1 MPLSNGVS
9 EEQNGCLSHVQLLI
23 EKLSDGEFQQLKI
36 LINFSKIV
44 SKAWKVRATD
54 NILWKKHCTSAD
66 FLSDIPKS
74 FKHNTLATDYYF
86 QLYRHNVL
94 VEQNWENFHFTQNVF
109 QAHKEGITCISGS
122 EDLFYTGSFDKSIKI
137 WQLPSKKPLS
147 TLDYHSEAVQ
157 CLALGKSILV
167 SGSWDK
173 TIIVYTIDN
182 NYSIKYRLHGHLA
195 GIISLTMF
203 PDETLLFSGSV
214 DKIIRIWN
222 LQNGECLHRLGG
234 IGGTVGTLSLIPKN
248 PSPSSNNIIDH
259 NEEHSQ
265 YYLVSG
271 SNDNSILVWDLCYDD
286 ADNGNDTQK
295 QKSSLIKNIS
305 IKKPRIIKRLEGHT
319 RAITCLTWY
328 KDTLEQQIESF
339 DQENSYLEDNHH
351 NNLVHI
357 NTSKFTRSRSA
368 SPGGTD
374 VSEAGDYMDL
384 DDLNLTNDTN
394 NIIDSN
400 DNEPQIDNDNSI
412 EEIGTSSSNILRNN
426 NVNNDPNVIETIRII
441 SSSADSTIHIWDFNT
456 GQLIGSAKDHDDI
469 VWDLQCNS
477 SRLVSVS
484 SDGFIKVRSWQ
495 NRNDDNTNPSS
506 SSSNTN
512 NSNRKRNYHFT
523 QSYDHEKI
531 LFAPAAALVEVDCG
545 IKCLLMTR
553 EWLICG
559 TEDGILIALEFQ
571 WFAYNRS
578 PAYDVLNDIL
588 TTLTNN
594 GPNSDQSSYS
604 NSPTDREITVDDCN
618 DQNENDFGNSFLCKL
633 LPIQIDCERGA
644 FIIGNPKTPSLLV
657 ADFSQSSGQNYKETN
672 LDTGARMEEENIIN
686 VNSPDDTIN
695 GEYAK
700 EQNILECLGL
710 ELNYYAD
717 VAGKVPSNPIPITDN
732 EEMDIGNGDVSPEW
746 GAELVFSGAQL
757 AYGPWADRQRA
768 FLQNFFFPPL
778 YRNTE
783 HTKRLKF
790 GDTRLHTSLKIQ
802 IQFDCPFTFKVPF
815 KENSKDWKYSQN
827 NIIFQGFNGSRPCG
841 WLEFKVD
848 KNAIINITLPMVY
861 PKEGYSNKVKILL
874 EEIKVKTSVN
884 RHSQLIYAKQ
894 CKCNLPSPLAWNEAR
909 IWSFDIHF
917 LDAQIFLL
925 RDYITLIQ
933 DLIKDWTSGP
943 SPDQLHFIPMKY
955 QLNPHFTNFRLY
967 LYVNE
972 NNIIDDPADIDDNS
986 FIIIEGSQ
994 LASNVVIPLLRYNEL
1009 ITKIIFGLEVTK
1021 ATTTTSPKVSQTL
1034 GAFLSEDAKKF
1045 GQVRFFTVEG
1055 SYQYYNTVDPNHGND
1070 VSLKLFGF
1078 VIRYFLILQANYFG
1092 AFINFMTLDEYN
1104 DSKKQKNHLEYI
1116 KPLADP
1122 FEVYMA
1128 IIIENGTLYLPENLY
1143 DAQKKSVIQFHELQ
1157 LDLRNLDIYMDLN
1170 IYAHRL
1176 FGPLPE
1182 TATYVCNWDINI
1194 DTISG
1199 QLKPSFL
1206 ISAGSFAE
1214 SFVYHYIDDENALP
1228 AEFAAPLY
1236 PDVVFVDFIVK
1247 EIDVSIWCRDSRTQ
1261 ILLEEGLNVK
1271 FDDLANEKFL
1281 QRTVVNLPD
1290 LVIRS
1295 LAMSSSSSSSLAAAA
1310 AHDINKETETH
1321 PWVEVASLEC
1331 AFDVTIFR
1339 TTSGWKQ
1346 KLESQQSF
1354 IKEQDKETLR
1364 VPFLYENS
1372 PDNYEDLLEKNGR
1385 HFGSL
1390 YVPPM
1395 PSPLTDEND
1404 IGSLLYNE
1412 STNSSMID
1420 LSENQNRNDKLA
1432 SFKNYGFLGHVGD
1445 DDDDSNDGMD
1455 SDSSSINDDDST
1467 RNNEIEAQNSASD
1480 LIDDKSTPIK
1490 RSIPYGNYLRRFRLT
1505 SKQPPPSSLTSS
1517 YLRPSQL
1524 LFIPAKETGFISNDE
1539 IIDHNFK
1546 ISSFSRILNE
1556 NNNKYDKFFNDDD
1569 DEILINESQS
1579 SQLQPMSPITTTT
1592 NAQKATEEKTTIVF
1606 ETIKPIK
1613 VLLTPIFLK
1622 IVEEFLEDVKD
1633 QNWDIEAMLDVMQMH
1648 YIGELTRLFPF
1659 KYKTISFAISI
1670 PQVYLQFIQDVLLP
1684 GDLTNANDE
1693 HPGIRTRYDISDTTL
1708 CAMAEIILV
1717 QTLLTGLGKP
1727 KQSLEIIESRAN
1739 LDFDSLKLNVIFVA
1753 EPNRFR
1759 IFGIPNSMYHF
1770 KNTSF
1775 SPTSSLGNETV
1786 VLDLVLDLVLEKLK
1800 IKWIGCMQP
1809 NYFSSDL
1816 TKLSGLCIKQSPEIL
1831 IGAIYW
1837 WLVFAEDLTNL
1848 LDKFKSHRTKKL
1860 QSLIYEIARF
1870 SDSASVDSDPF
1881 YLTCTLSTFRLG
1893 TNNLKCDDGW
1903 KILGRVRHCKRN
1915 MPDKLVDQ
1923 LQNRLNSGNDNNF
1936 QFMTDSLE
1944 MFKYVTGIFSKCK
1957 HWKIEN
1963 LSECQLFTNL
1973 YKVIVT
1979 ENSDNNNLINQ
1990 IQKFLTSSTNQAK
2003 LRIGNIKLSILE
2015 GELEN
2020 YIDIGSIMFYFQS
2033 LYHKDVTTPSPQPLS
2048 AEMFDQESPHNSNNN
2063 LLSTSYLYIFFRF
2076 EVDCIRVDVNPDML
2090 AFVKHWLKVHR
2101 VFASKFE
2108 TLSNKG
2114 KPPNFENN
2122 ATKTSPSSISK
2133 YKSATPANTVSSNN
2147 LHEIK
2152 MAKGKENKSK
2162 DTRPE
2167 TSSTSLDF
2175 KNLFTILNLSM
2186 HNTISFKTITITA
2199 SAQKLIA
2206 QTKLSNIH
2214 LSAWLNSPSHALDK
2228 IDGEIDSLNKSTS
2241 QSGSKGSNSR
2251 VSNSLIISAIGG
2263 IGNISNNI
2271 FEKNYSTSTGY
2282 HNTLL
2287 SIELSG
2293 ISMNVVLSLATF
2305 GRPKSKIDL
2314 EPRKVLNILITLQ
2327 NISFKLP
2334 QSLLKLYNFVEEWR
2348 TENLPSYD
2356 FLYKGVLGELDEQ
2369 KKMISKH
2376 PKNHENHESR
2386 TFEKNMLTKN
2396 ILEIKLQILLKK
2408 FSIQTH
2414 MLPSLRF
2421 QYDASDLLLV
2431 LEQNN
2436 FIHGDSI
2443 INYSGQL
2450 SNQEIRFI
2458 TRNKNKG
2465 KSTSEKPI
2473 NEERDAD
2480 HKKAAFTIPEIKA
2493 IGKLKTCE
2501 PQKSTALNKKV
2512 GSTTAVAGITSSI
2525 DKKYSKLESAIT
2537 LDLVKLS
2544 LNVNIIDNLLTA
2556 HSLLGSELN
2565 DVLDVFLFSSKRLK
2579 EKSSKV
2585 SSNLSTTTESSS
2597 STINISS
2604 NEKDSL
2610 QYNFEISLR
2619 GLKISAAS
2627 PTAVVFFETNVLNGS
2642 IKNVPVGDGLTKV
2655 EWKFSAQNFSL
2666 SLNHNSGAI
2675 SKVIAD
2681 DDIRKYRIA
2690 YISIDLTLQNHK
2702 QNELN
2707 TKKNHIFAPDDSS
2720 EIVESYF
2727 LKLLKVHAVMQPVA
2741 LGRLID
2747 LYLYYSGE
2755 LTRRKE
2761 LKESDINKLAENT
2774 RKLLQ
2779 SLEVEMPK
2787 YKATSKSLLNEKVLS
2802 LEVNKFAIALPLDL
2816 HEELMA
2822 TAVENSSD
2830 VPTKSQVP
2838 AFLLTATSMKF
2849 ITRKWKTS
2857 NATLNDLCIQF
2868 VSEFDQGNENLF
2880 NSRAKMN
2887 RIYIPEISCEVQM
2900 IGSVDKKQIGV
2911 DSRVEGFEVDVS
2923 GNIVNYVN
2931 KLGEIYADSKERL
2944 ETFTAEANLNL
2955 GSQSKSVQEIKN
2967 GNPSSINNNST
2978 TPNVIN
2984 LILYAKFIAKSGII
2998 KLYPKN
3004 YVKKNHSRNNTFSK
3018 KVARSSHDSRGSAAS
3033 LPRLNLDGI
3042 GGYSQSNLDDISRKG
3057 EQGVDTIIIPG
3068 LSLNTM
3074 YQAII
3079 GQIVQKAN
3087 DSPKKRIHIELVI
3100 HPSENILY
3108 PSLVLFFKDIIDGL
3122 KIGVQHSSDKKAIA
3136 IQDSTLPIQGLN
3148 ITFYFRLSHTT
3159 FNLSCKPT
3167 SKVFCLLNW
3176 EEGTFL
3182 ISSNTVE
3189 EGQSITCIGKIKG
3202 ASGNIRHTFS
3212 PEDCVR
3218 AETKDISFSATLMS
3232 RRSENIN
3239 DDFISIIV
3247 EFPRIMAELN
3257 IRHLQD
3263 LMLLKTICDLGQA
3276 IGKVDFNSNNIQMRT
3291 KNIPGKLKKFMI
3303 STDTL
3308 DINCEGRLVGTVN
3321 MSGFSFLT
3329 QLGIP
3334 PQSIDDEPTPV
3345 TNLFFRTERLQ
3356 SLLEYEYQ
3364 KILILEID
3372 PIQFQLTDNWDI
3384 KSFETANVLIHA
3396 DVKLQQIQAI
3406 LAIKTVPIFLRMGNR
3421 LLALVEEKRL
3431 AAANVISDLEQ
3442 TKHLNPTNNNI
3453 TQITSVATPEK
3464 SINKVATKNK
3474 QQQQLTFKD
3483 LSIGGLSIKPTGKIS
3498 IFIEKAHITIYP
3510 NHFHDSGCVQTS
3522 FDKLSVDMK
3531 RSIDNDERINRFLDM
3546 KINGIALLK
3555 STCKKL
3561 KITDEKEFSFQKWFE
3576 HVEAASNKNIFTLPS
3591 THLTM
3596 DTIQGIESNVVDHKF
3611 SVDFSG
3617 KVNVALNFGL
3627 IRYLQEL
3634 KALYKEQIKKNHVG
3648 VYDFPRSPIISPVN
3662 TSSSDNTFTNID
3674 QQQLLMPSSTTNVSS
3689 SMKSNE
3695 NKDKSEIQFNPIKP
3709 VKLEPQLFILGDA
3722 TPPLEWVGVQ
3732 RAKIPGLVHTT
3743 ITMNLDEIINQIT
3756 NESFKAAQALL

>member
-23 EKLSDGEFQQLKI
+23 EKLSD
-36 LINFSKIV
+36 V

-137 WQLPSKKPLS
+137 WQLPSKKHLS

-259 NEEHSQ
+259 NEEHIQ

-412 EEIGTSSSNILRNN
+412 EEIGTSSSNIHDSIENSLRNN

-456 GQLIGSAKDHDDI
+456 GQLIGSAKDHNDI

-484 SDGFIKVRSWQ
+484 SDGFIKHIVS
-495 NRNDDNTNPSS
+495 D
-506 SSSNTN
+506 
-512 NSNRKRNYHFT
+512 HFP

-531 LFAPAAALVEVDCG
+531 LFAPAAALVEVDC
-545 IKCLLMTR
+545 
-553 EWLICG
+553 E
-559 TEDGILIALEFQ
+559 

-578 PAYDVLNDIL
+578 PAYNVLNDIL
-588 TTLTNN
+588 TTSTNN

-604 NSPTDREITVDDCN
+604 DSPTDREITVDDCN

-657 ADFSQSSGQNYKETN
+657 ADFSQSKPKIHLETNLDYKETN

-746 GAELVFSGAQL
+746 GVELVFSGAQL

-894 CKCNLPSPLAWNEAR
+894 CKLECNLPSPLAWNEAR

-943 SPDQLHFIPMKY
+943 SPDQLHFIPMEY

-1009 ITKIIFGLEVTK
+1009 ITKIIFGLE

-1055 SYQYYNTVDPNHGND
+1055 SYQYYNTVDPNHVESLSLMMKGND

-1143 DAQKKSVIQFHELQ
+1143 DSQKKSVIQFHELQ
-1157 LDLRNLDIYMDLN
+1157 LDLRNLDIYMGHPLTWTLCPENVNTKTNSRSKPPKPLKESDNYLFINDLN

-1206 ISAGSFAE
+1206 ISAGSFVE

-1261 ILLEEGLNVK
+1261 ILLKEGLNVK

-1346 KLESQQSF
+1346 KLESQQAF

-1404 IGSLLYNE
+1404 MGSLLYNE

-1420 LSENQNRNDKLA
+1420 LSENQNRNDRLA
-1432 SFKNYGFLGHVGD
+1432 PFKNYGFLGRYFY
-1445 DDDDSNDGMD
+1445 
-1455 SDSSSINDDDST
+1455 DST
-1467 RNNEIEAQNSASD
+1467 RNNEIEAQSSASD
-1480 LIDDKSTPIK
+1480 LIDDTSTPIK

-1505 SKQPPPSSLTSS
+1505 SKQHPTSSLTSS

-1524 LFIPAKETGFISNDE
+1524 LFIPA
-1539 IIDHNFK
+1539 
-1546 ISSFSRILNE
+1546 
-1556 NNNKYDKFFNDDD
+1556 
-1569 DEILINESQS
+1569 
-1579 SQLQPMSPITTTT
+1579 
-1592 NAQKATEEKTTIVF
+1592 KATEEKTTIVF

-1739 LDFDSLKLNVIFVA
+1739 LDFDYLKLNVIFVA
-1753 EPNRFR
+1753 ESNRFR
-1759 IFGIPNSMYHF
+1759 IFGIPNSMNRF

-1775 SPTSSLGNETV
+1775 PPTSSLDNETV
-1786 VLDLVLDLVLEKLK
+1786 VLDLVLKNLK

-1816 TKLSGLCIKQSPEIL
+1816 TDLNGLCIKQSPEIL

-1870 SDSASVDSDPF
+1870 SDSGNVNSDPF

-1923 LQNRLNSGNDNNF
+1923 LQNKLNSGNDNNF
-1936 QFMTDSLE
+1936 QFMMDSLE
-1944 MFKYVTGIFSKCK
+1944 MFKYVTGVFSKCK

-1963 LSECQLFTNL
+1963 LSDCQLFTNL

-2020 YIDIGSIMFYFQS
+2020 YIDIGSIMFDFQS
-2033 LYHKDVTTPSPQPLS
+2033 LYQKDVTTPSPQPLS
-2048 AEMFDQESPHNSNNN
+2048 AEIFDQESPHNSNNN
-2063 LLSTSYLYIFFRF
+2063 LLSTGYLDILLRF
-2076 EVDCIRVDVNPDML
+2076 EVDCIGVGVNPDML

-2122 ATKTSPSSISK
+2122 ATKTSPSSIYK

-2199 SAQKLIA
+2199 SAQKLTA

-2214 LSAWLNSPSHALDK
+2214 LSAWLNSPFHALDK

-2271 FEKNYSTSTGY
+2271 IEKSYSGY
-2282 HNTLL
+2282 NNTLL
-2287 SIELSG
+2287 FIELSG

-2396 ILEIKLQILLKK
+2396 VLEIKLQILLKK

-2458 TRNKNKG
+2458 TRNKSKG
-2465 KSTSEKPI
+2465 KSTFENSI

-2480 HKKAAFTIPEIKA
+2480 HKKAAFTIPEIRA

-2512 GSTTAVAGITSSI
+2512 GSTTAIAGITSSI

-2755 LTRRKE
+2755 LRRRKE

-3004 YVKKNHSRNNTFSK
+3004 YVKKNHSRNNTFSNR
-3018 KVARSSHDSRGSAAS
+3018 VARSSHDSRGSAAS

-3079 GQIVQKAN
+3079 GQIVQNAN

-3212 PEDCVR
+3212 PEDCVK

-3396 DVKLQQIQAI
+3396 DVKLQQVQAI

-3421 LLALVEEKRL
+3421 LLALVEEKRM

-3464 SINKVATKNK
+3464 SINKVTTKNK
-3474 QQQQLTFKD
+3474 QQQLTFKD

-3617 KVNVALNFGL
+3617 KVDVALNFGL

-3634 KALYKEQIKKNHVG
+3634 KALYKEQIKKNNVG
-3648 VYDFPRSPIISPVN
+3648 VFDFPRSPIISPVN
-3662 TSSSDNTFTNID
+3662 TSSDNTFTNTD
-3674 QQQLLMPSSTTNVSS
+3674 QQQLLMPSSATN
-3689 SMKSNE
+3689 
-3695 NKDKSEIQFNPIKP
+3695 DKSEIQFNPIKP